1 MLRTSRAS
9 SSAAAPPG
17 SSTPPCTCV
26 RAPAPAST
34 HQHSDVH
41 TYQRPHR
48 PTPPGGA
55 SRLAEQAAEPEP
67 KPTPDLRLS
76 LSLGLSLSLSLRP
89 SLSPRLS
96 LAPTPTCR
104 QARRA
109 GGGVWQPDRAPSVR
123 QLEHGWDAV
132 AARAARDQRLP
143 AHPRAL
149 PHPEEVRR
157 RHSDGGRRHE
167 P

>member
-1 MLRTSRAS
+1 MLRTFKAS

-34 HQHSDVH
+34 HQHADVH

-109 GGGVWQPDRAPSVR
+109 GGGVWQPDRTPSVR
-123 QLEHGWDAV
+123 QLEHGWHAG
-132 AARAARDQRLP
+132 AAATLP
-143 AHPRAL
+143 SYHPMV
-149 PHPEEVRR
+149 PSYHPTTATGTWLGCRR
-157 RHSDGGRRHE
+157 CSYVT
-167 P
+167 